1 METPL
6 FHLSFPRGQK
16 KCLSA
21 SSGSTPVWIGVY
33 LVSSAAVCS
42 SSLLSLS
49 QFVTAQEIQRN
60 CCAFSNWHYYH
71 TRIFEICQVIFP
83 RICNCLA
90 FQTKQSFF
98 LWKKRKKRLFLKK
111 TYSGFR
117 PDASSVRRIPK
128 GNKPGDGFHR
138 KRDKGWPVKT
148 TSCCF
153 RRKNSRMPLTNRK
166 NHGIVI

>member
-6 FHLSFPRGQK
+6 FH
-16 KCLSA
+16 
-21 SSGSTPVWIGVY
+21 
-33 LVSSAAVCS
+33 VSSSNRFENSALASVGKYPPVSGAYAVRPAAVCS
-42 SSLLSLS
+42 SSRLSLS
-49 QFVTAQEIQRN
+49 QSFAGNAWGEIPLCSVDNIIILEFSDFVK
-60 CCAFSNWHYYH
+60 CFSADSAIALILKWKNLFSY
-71 TRIFEICQVIFP
+71 Q
-83 RICNCLA
+83 
-90 FQTKQSFF
+90 
-98 LWKKRKKRLFLKK
+98 KKRKKRLFLKK

-117 PDASSVRRIPK
+117 PDASSVRCIPK